1 MFRYPFNRYGLND
14 LIWWFRY
21 RFQKEHK
28 YHKILKLK
36 PGYYEYQD
44 ILEQVIASPRF
55 FWLFEYQYK
64 EYKKLKAEQDPKEPI
79 YTDEFDTVIKELKK
93 AYLWFKKYNPRIDKA
108 ISIQEE
114 IMASERPGK
123 GLQRFPMISSSEA
136 FEKYRKLTT
145 FKYETTT
152 HYLGI
157 IVKYRMFLD
166 T

>member
-1 MFRYPFNRYGLND
+1 MFRYPFNKYGFSNF
-14 LIWWFRY
+14 IWWFRY
-21 RFQKEHK
+21 RFQKEHQ

-44 ILEQVIASPRF
+44 ILEKVIASPRF

-64 EYKKLKAEQDPKEPI
+64 EYKKLKAKQDPKEPI
-79 YTDEFDTVIKELKK
+79 YTDEFDTAIKELKK

-114 IMASERPGK
+114 IMASERPRK
-123 GLQRFPMISSSEA
+123 IETLSTINASKA
-136 FEKYRKLTT
+136 FEKYTKLIT
-145 FKYETTT
+145 FKYEATT
-152 HYLGI
+152 HYLGV
-157 IVKYRMFLD
+157 IVKHRMFLD

>member
-1 MFRYPFNRYGLND
+1 VRYPFNKYGWTN
-14 LIWWFRY
+14 LIWWFKY
-21 RFQKEHK
+21 RLQKKYK
-28 YHKILKLK
+28 YHKVYLNLK
-36 PGYYEYQD
+36 PGFYEYQD
-44 ILEQVIASPRF
+44 IIEKVIASPRF

-79 YTDEFDTVIKELKK
+79 YTNEFDIVIKELKK

-108 ISIQEE
+108 IHIQEE
-114 IMASERPGK
+114 IMESERPEK
-123 GLQRFPMISSSEA
+123 KIETLVTINAPKA

-157 IVKYRMFLD
+157 IVKHRMFLD